1 MLPEDAR
8 LSASAVPG
16 LVDVRVRVHT
26 IRGVQVMLDA
36 DLAALY
42 GVSTARLMQQVR
54 RNRLRFPPDFAFQ
67 LEPEETR
74 ILMLQNATSNLR
86 HGGRRK
92 LPHAFTEQG
101 VAMLS
106 GVLRSERAI
115 AVNIEIMRAFVAL
128 RRMAAA
134 DAEFARRIAE
144 LERELRQRLG
154 EHDEALAAIFAALH
168 ALSEPAAK
176 PRRPVGFAAEP
187 GAG

>member
-8 LSASAVPG
+8 LSASALPG

-26 IRGVQVMLDA
+26 IRGVAVMLDA
-36 DLAALY
+36 DLAELY
-42 GVSTARLMQQVR
+42 GVSTSRLMEQVR
-54 RNRLRFPPDFAFQ
+54 RNAARFPGDFAFA
-67 LEPEETR
+67 LTAAEAS
-74 ILMLQNATSNLR
+74 ILMSQIATSSSR

-134 DAEFARRIAE
+134 DAELARRIAE
-144 LERELRQRLG
+144 LEREMRQRLG
-154 EHDEALAAIFAALH
+154 EHDEALAAILAALR
-168 ALSEPAAK
+168 ALSTPAAP
-176 PRRPVGFAAEP
+176 PRRAVGFTAAP
-187 GAG
+187 HDG

>member
-16 LVDVRVRVHT
+16 LVDVRVRVHA

-42 GVSTARLMQQVR
+42 GVSTSRLMEQVR
-54 RNRLRFPPDFAFQ
+54 RNAARFPRDFAFE
-67 LEPEETR
+67 LTAVEASN
-74 ILMLQNATSNLR
+74 LMSQIATSSSR

-106 GVLRSERAI
+106 GVLRSDRAI

-134 DAEFARRIAE
+134 DAELARRIAD

-154 EHDEALAAIFAALH
+154 EHDEALAAIIAALH